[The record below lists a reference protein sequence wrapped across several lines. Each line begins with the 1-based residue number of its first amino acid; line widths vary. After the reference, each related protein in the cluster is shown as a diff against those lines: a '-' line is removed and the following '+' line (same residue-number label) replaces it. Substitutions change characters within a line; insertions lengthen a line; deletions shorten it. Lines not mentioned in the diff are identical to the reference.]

1 MRRPF
6 REAALA
12 MTAATLVVVWPL
24 LLPVVYDTHDG
35 HYAMYNAAQFDVAL
49 RDGQFPVR
57 WLPDLFGGR
66 GLPHFL
72 YYHPLAFYLVSLLHA
87 VGLGFMA
94 SLRLLQ
100 ALALL
105 VAGLGAWAWLRRHV
119 PPPAAVVGG
128 MGCILAPFT
137 VVEVHVK
144 GDPAAVLALALVP
157 LVLLALARVADQRPG
172 GVPLLALASAGLVLA
187 HSVTALVVAPLL
199 VVAAVAAVVLPWRP
213 LVARRVAAGTIWGAL
228 LSIFHWLPALAER
241 NLVRVDSRE
250 GILFFDFHDHFLAPW
265 QWLSPLWGYHGSFA
279 GTSDDMAFQVGP
291 VHATALVA
299 GLLFLRRFPAAGLR
313 RPAAAALA
321 LAGGALLL
329 TLHPSLPLWE
339 AIGPLRYV
347 QFPWRWLVVV
357 TLASSLAMAVLL
369 ATAATGRRLVP
380 AVCVLP
386 ALLAAFFGLIQG
398 NGFYGMV
405 AVWCAAAGMT
415 TFLIWRRPEAGSGN
429 AWAVAVMLMA
439 VALPWSAVPLHARIK
454 GEPAVIPLREK
465 DLRPERVRL
474 GLRRTAARD
483 DYLPRTV
490 QVVPARDAS
499 QEFLPPP
506 GAAPPVSVQVLAG
519 QATVTDL
526 HRFSDGLAFA
536 VAAGGPCR
544 LRLNLHDFAGMTAT
558 LTTTAGSR
566 MVPHE
571 RDDAG
576 RVMLDLPAGEE
587 RLEVRLRRTP
597 VRRLADGLALLGWLL
612 LPAAQFFNWSRALVV
627 SMSTRAT
634 PSAAGAGITHS
645 TSASSPTRRA

>member
-1 MRRPF
+1 VGAGFVSRPA
-6 REAALA
+6 RHALLA
-12 MTAATLVVVWPL
+12 MIGATLVVVWPL

-72 YYHPLAFYLVSLLHA
+72 YYHPLTFYLVSLLHA

-94 SLRLLQ
+94 SLRLVE

-105 VAGLGAWAWLRRHV
+105 VTGLGAWAWLRRHV
-119 PPPAAVVGG
+119 PPEAAVVGG
-128 MGCILAPFT
+128 MACILAPFT
-137 VVEVHVK
+137 MVEVHVK
-144 GDPAAVLALALVP
+144 GDPPAVLALAMVP
-157 LVLLALARVADQRPG
+157 LVLLAVARVADRRPG

-187 HSVTALVVAPLL
+187 HSVTALMVAPLL
-199 VVAAVAAVVLPWRP
+199 AAAVVAAVVLPWRP
-213 LVARRVAAGTIWGAL
+213 MVALGLVTGTIWGAL
-228 LSIFHWLPALAER
+228 LSVFHWLPALAER
-241 NLVRVDSRE
+241 SLVRVDSRE

-279 GTSDDMAFQVGP
+279 GTCDDMAFQVGP
-291 VHATALVA
+291 VHAAALMA
-299 GLLFLRRFPAAGLR
+299 GLLFLRRIPAGGLR
-313 RPAAAALA
+313 RSAVAALI
-321 LAGGALLL
+321 LAGGALFL

-339 AIGPLRYV
+339 AIGPLRYL

-357 TLASSLAMAVLL
+357 TLGSSLAVAVLL

-380 AVCVLP
+380 AVCALP
-386 ALLAAFFGLIQG
+386 ALLAAFFGLVQG
-398 NGFYGMV
+398 NGFYGVV
-405 AVWCAAAGMT
+405 AIWSAAAGLT
-415 TFLIWRRPEAGSGN
+415 TFVIWRRQENGSRH

-454 GEPAVIPLREK
+454 GEPEVLPLSER

-499 QEFLPPP
+499 QEYLPPT
-506 GAAPPVSVQVLAG
+506 GAAQPVMVKVLAG
-519 QATVTDL
+519 QAIVTEWR
-526 HRFSDGLAFA
+526 RFSDGMALV
-536 VAAGGPCR
+536 VAADGPCR

-566 MVPHE
+566 IVPHE
-571 RDDAG
+571 RDREG
-576 RVMLDLPAGEE
+576 RVLVDLPAGEQH
-587 RLEVRLRRTP
+587 LEVRLRRTP
-597 VRRLADGLALLGWLL
+597 IRRLADGLALLGWLL
-612 LPAAQFFNWSRALVV
+612 LPAGAAVSRF
-627 SMSTRAT
+627 SRR
-634 PSAAGAGITHS
+634 
-645 TSASSPTRRA
+645 RRA